1 MPLRLACVTATARPS
16 SNSVNGKT
24 EVLDTILPIVK
35 KYGAAVVG
43 LTMDENGIP
52 PERPGALR
60 HRPAV
65 LTAAQRYGIPKEDVI
80 IDCLTLTVSA
90 QQDQAKETLE
100 AVRRVTQELG
110 LHTMLGVSNISF
122 GLPER
127 IRITENF
134 LVQALYCGLDLPI
147 LNPNQRQIMD
157 AVATFG
163 FSPGR
168 TWTAPPTSTGSPTRS
183 PLPPL
188 PPPPPSWIWRRLWPG
203 A

>member
-1 MPLRLACVTATARPS
+1 M
-16 SNSVNGKT
+16 
-24 EVLDTILPIVK
+24 
-35 KYGAAVVG
+35 
-43 LTMDENGIP
+43 
-52 PERPGALR
+52 
-60 HRPAV
+60 
-65 LTAAQRYGIPKEDVI
+65 I

-157 AVATFG
+157 AVATFRVLSG
-163 FSPGR
+163 EDVDSAAYIDRFANAEPAAAAPAAPAQLDLETAVARGPEGRVCPAHRPAPGDPGPAGYHQR
-168 TWTAPPTSTGSPTRS
+168 TADSRSGPGGQAIRGRADLPAPAHQLRQCLQRG
-183 PLPPL
+183 L
-188 PPPPPSWIWRRLWPG
+188 
-203 A
+203 